1 MDKPS
6 KNDAHLPSRIGEG
19 MKIKV
24 EPFLMKKGNRV
35 AKAAI
40 EFESGDSFMAGWHM
54 VGFTIC
60 DDREKGLFVL
70 FPASIVKRENE
81 TKPFFFLRPGN
92 DEQLNQL
99 ESLILDTY
107 ESMTGSFNSPRQVN
121 QINPATAAGK

>member
-1 MDKPS
+1 
-6 KNDAHLPSRIGEG
+6 

-40 EFESGDSFMAGWHM
+40 EFEEGFLTGFHL

-60 DDREKGLFVL
+60 DDKDKGLFVL
-70 FPASIVKRENE
+70 FPASIVKREE
-81 TKPFFFLRPGN
+81 ATKPFFFLRPSS
-92 DEQLNQL
+92 DEQIGEL

-107 ESMTGSFNSPRQVN
+107 DSMIGKFNPPRQTSASAVEETK
-121 QINPATAAGK
+121 A

>member
-1 MDKPS
+1 
-6 KNDAHLPSRIGEG
+6 

-40 EFESGDSFMAGWHM
+40 EFEASDSFLSGFHM

-60 DDREKGLFVL
+60 DDAERGMFVL
-70 FPASIVKRENE
+70 FPASVINGAAKDKAN
-81 TKPFFFLRPGN
+81 KPFFFLRPN
-92 DEQLNQL
+92 SEDAIAKL

-107 ESMTGSFNSPRQVN
+107 ENMMSFNSPVSKDK
-121 QINPATAAGK
+121 G